1 MNNEQRILL
10 VEELYHQYYPRLDQY
25 CRRYVGYNHAFDPL
39 IEDCIQ
45 EVFLELDKE
54 IEILQQHPALEG
66 WIMTTCKHRLMTS
79 LDKDRRRNKFVAFS
93 IDDSY
98 SEIPDPAPSAI
109 DKWADQEDARES
121 IARVLSILNDRE
133 RQIVQDYF
141 VNHMSASDIAQ
152 KEGTTVSAVK
162 SVIARIR
169 QKLRSILPA
178 VILLVLL
185 KMMRRY

>member
-1 MNNEQRILL
+1 M
-10 VEELYHQYYPRLDQY
+10 
-25 CRRYVGYNHAFDPL
+25 
-39 IEDCIQ
+39 
-45 EVFLELDKE
+45 
-54 IEILQQHPALEG
+54 
-66 WIMTTCKHRLMTS
+66 
-79 LDKDRRRNKFVAFS
+79 
-93 IDDSY
+93 DDSY
-98 SEIPDPAPSAI
+98 AEIPDPSPSVI
-109 DKWADQEDARES
+109 DQWADQEDARES

-152 KEGTTVSAVK
+152 KEGTTVSAIK

>member
-10 VEELYHQYYPRLDQY
+10 VEELYHQYYPRLYQY

-79 LDKDRRRNKFVAFS
+79 LDKLRRRNKFVAFS
-93 IDDSY
+93 MDDSY
-98 SEIPDPAPSAI
+98 AEIPDPSPSVI
-109 DKWADQEDARES
+109 DLWAEQEDARES
-121 IARVLSILNDRE
+121 IAHILSILNTRE
-133 RQIVQDYF
+133 QQIVKDYF
-141 VNHMSASDIAQ
+141 FNHIPIQTIAEQ
-152 KEGTTVSAVK
+152 EGTTVSAVK

-169 QKLRSILPA
+169 QKLRNILPI
-178 VILLVLL
+178 VILLMLL
-185 KMMRRY
+185 KIMRWY